1 MNIPNNS
8 SITITVAGKRVPV
21 VFQDGNGRAIVP
33 GSVERDIVLS
43 FIGSAL
49 ASPVTGLI
57 VVIGSGYREIR
68 LAVEGIGQ
76 EINTEIFKIRK
87 QGEVDRMSYVYHL
100 FGSKIEELQ
109 YSSYP
114 VIVIDKFKE
123 SLVRKM
129 EAELHN
135 F

>member
-8 SITITVAGKRVPV
+8 SITVAGKRVPI

-76 EINTEIFKIRK
+76 EINTEIFKIRR
-87 QGEVDRMSYVYHL
+87 QGEFERMSYVYHL
-100 FGSKIEELQ
+100 FGSEIKNLE
-109 YSSYP
+109 YTNYP
-114 VIVIDKFKE
+114 DEVKNMYKE
-123 SLVRKM
+123 ILKRKM

-135 F
+135 L